1 MAVPGNA
8 NVSPASDAMQ
18 APNTRKIPIAVRPR
32 GDIAVLGVVG
42 GTMGHYRPKFFAVSR
57 LIHQRA
63 ESCGN
68 RRRRAEGPS
77 DLATACPRIGQRA
90 GGLRDARFH

>member
-1 MAVPGNA
+1 MLPSGESSAEPW
-8 NVSPASDAMQ
+8 
-18 APNTRKIPIAVRPR
+18 
-32 GDIAVLGVVG
+32 
-42 GTMGHYRPKFFAVSR
+42 GHYRPKFFTIPR

-63 ESCGN
+63 ESCCN

-77 DLATACPRIGQRA
+77 DLATARPRIGQRV